1 MEVDEDVK
9 CDVVKEEE
17 TATKDVNVS
26 LEIVKSILNEVV
38 DDVTR
43 PTQEQFFESI
53 ILGMVSVKA
62 VTCSKA
68 LGDYY
73 MYYYMK
79 CYH

>member
-43 PTQEQFFESI
+43 PTQEQFFESKSL
-53 ILGMVSVKA
+53 LG
-62 VTCSKA
+62 
-68 LGDYY
+68 
-73 MYYYMK
+73 
-79 CYH
+79 